1 MSSVAVGVPQVDHR
15 VGERVECVVNLTDAL
30 EPEQQAADLVFA
42 GEDPLDGAQA
52 VVENS
57 RIEQRRLATA
67 LSDRLGG

>member
-1 MSSVAVGVPQVDHR
+1 
-15 VGERVECVVNLTDAL
+15 VNLTDAL